1 MMARHPTSLD
11 PGYFESMFRETS
23 DPWDLETS
31 AYEQAKFEDSIDALS
46 GRDYANG
53 FEVGCAKGVLT
64 LKLAERCAALL
75 AIDVSETAL
84 DAARRRTGHLD
95 GVTLENMAFPRMKPE
110 EDFDLIVLSEVAY
123 YWDNG
128 DLGRAADWLE
138 SNLLPGGDLL
148 LVHYTGET
156 DYPQSGDEA
165 VTKLSALLGG
175 QIIVL
180 AAHRRPRYRLDLWRR
195 AS

>member
-1 MMARHPTSLD
+1 MARHPTSID
-11 PGYFESMFRETS
+11 PTYFDNMFRETS

-31 AYEQAKFEDSIDALS
+31 AYEQDKFEDSINALS
-46 GRDYANG
+46 GRHYASG

-64 LKLAERCAALL
+64 RKLAERCAALL

-95 GVTLENMAFPRMKPE
+95 GVTFRHMVFPQTVPKDM
-110 EDFDLIVLSEVAY
+110 FDLIVLSEVAY
-123 YWDNG
+123 YWDDG
-128 DLGRAADWLE
+128 DLARAAGWLK
-138 SNLLPGGDLL
+138 SHLLPEGDLL

-165 VTKLSALLGG
+165 VTKLSILLGE
-175 QIIVL
+175 QVVVL
-180 AAHRRPRYRLDLWRR
+180 MAHRRPRYRLDLWRR
-195 AS
+195 AP